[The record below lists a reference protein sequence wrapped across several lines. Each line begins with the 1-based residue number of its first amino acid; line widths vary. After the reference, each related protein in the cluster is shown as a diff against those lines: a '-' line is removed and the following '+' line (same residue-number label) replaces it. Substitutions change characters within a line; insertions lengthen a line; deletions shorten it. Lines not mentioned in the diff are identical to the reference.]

1 MAGIPEN
8 RLVPHP
14 GKTDDTVYFKDP
26 FMETDISLN
35 HVTFAYRQQPILE
48 NVSLTVPKNEFAC
61 IVGPNGGGKTT
72 LLKLILGLIQPDDGQ
87 ILVLG
92 TTPEKAR
99 NRMGYMPQYA
109 HLDMTFPATVR
120 DVVLMGRLKQR
131 GFWFSAKDRAR
142 AMDAIATVGMTPLP
156 MSDSMLWS
164 GGQRQRVLI
173 ARALCSRPQILL
185 LDEPTANVDHET
197 EENLFTILKSLN
209 REMTILV
216 VSHDLGFVSKY
227 VKTVI
232 CVNRRLVIHPTTV
245 MNGTMIKDIYYG
257 DLKMVRHDHRCS
269 EEGHCHD

>member
-156 MSDSMLWS
+156 MSDSMLCPADNGS
-164 GGQRQRVLI
+164 GFSLPEHCAAGLRFFCWTNPPPTWI
-173 ARALCSRPQILL
+173 MKPKKTCSPSSSLL
-185 LDEPTANVDHET
+185 TG
-197 EENLFTILKSLN
+197 
-209 REMTILV
+209 R
-216 VSHDLGFVSKY
+216 
-227 VKTVI
+227 
-232 CVNRRLVIHPTTV
+232 
-245 MNGTMIKDIYYG
+245 
-257 DLKMVRHDHRCS
+257 
-269 EEGHCHD
+269 

>member
-1 MAGIPEN
+1 MAGIPVNSHAAPRE
-8 RLVPHP
+8 
-14 GKTDDTVYFKDP
+14 KTDDTPNRKDT
-26 FMETDISLN
+26 FVETDISLN
-35 HVTFAYRQQPILE
+35 HVTFTYRQQPILE
-48 NVSLTVPKNEFAC
+48 NVSLTVPEKEFAC
-61 IVGPNGGGKTT
+61 VVGPNGGGKTT
-72 LLKLILGLIQPDDGQ
+72 LLKLILGLIHPDEGKIQ
-87 ILVLG
+87 VLG

-109 HLDMTFPATVR
+109 HLDMNFPATVL

-142 AMDAIATVGMTPLP
+142 AMDAIDTVGMTPYAHAGFNAL
-156 MSDSMLWS
+156 S

-173 ARALCSRPQILL
+173 ARALCSRPKILL

-197 EENLFTILKSLN
+197 EENLFSILTSLN